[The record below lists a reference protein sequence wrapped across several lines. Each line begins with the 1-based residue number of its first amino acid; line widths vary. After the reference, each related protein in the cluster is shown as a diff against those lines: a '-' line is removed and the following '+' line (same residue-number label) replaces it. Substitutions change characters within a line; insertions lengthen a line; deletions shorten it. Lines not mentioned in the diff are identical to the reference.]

1 MEKPRSRVEGEQIVQ
16 VIPVI
21 DVRHGVAVRAEAGD
35 RANYQ
40 PLRSPLAATPDP
52 IDVARSLMALH
63 PFPVIY
69 VADLDGIEGRGAN
82 AGLAPAIASATG
94 ATVWLDRGIG
104 PAEYGVGSFGAGLLN
119 PNIVPVLG
127 SESGWDVA
135 ALAGLN
141 ARQRS
146 ASVLSLDFRGETFV
160 GNADLLDRA
169 DLWPDR
175 VVVMTLGQV
184 GRAGGPDLPRL
195 AGIARLAS
203 TKRSIGAAPV
213 SLYAAGGVRNR
224 SDLTVLSHAGIAGA
238 LVATALHSQTLT
250 ADDLQEVTGR

>member
-1 MEKPRSRVEGEQIVQ
+1 MQ

-40 PLRSPLAATPDP
+40 PLRSPISASPDP
-52 IDVARSLMALH
+52 VDVARRLMALH

-69 VADLDGIEGRGAN
+69 VADLDGIESRGAN
-82 AGLAPAIASATG
+82 MGLAAAIASATG
-94 ATVWLDRGIG
+94 ATIWLDRGIG
-104 PAEYGVGSFGAGLLN
+104 PDEYGASLPD
-119 PNIVPVLG
+119 PNVVPVLG
-127 SESGWDVA
+127 SESDWDVT

-141 ARQRS
+141 DQQRS

-160 GNADLLDRA
+160 GNADLLRRP

-184 GRAGGPDLPRL
+184 GRAGGPDLHRL
-195 AGIARLAS
+195 AAIARLAS
-203 TKRSIGAAPV
+203 TTRSISVKPV

-224 SDLTVLSHAGIAGA
+224 SDLTVLSHAGISGA

>member
-1 MEKPRSRVEGEQIVQ
+1 VQ

-40 PLRSPLAATPDP
+40 PLRSPIAASPDP
-52 IDVARSLMALH
+52 VDVARSLMALH

-82 AGLAPAIASATG
+82 AGLAEAITSATG
-94 ATVWLDRGIG
+94 ATVWLDRGTG
-104 PAEYGVGSFGAGLLN
+104 PSECGDCWFET
-119 PNIVPVLG
+119 NIVPVLG

-141 ARQRS
+141 PLQRS

-184 GRAGGPDLPRL
+184 GRAGGPDL
-195 AGIARLAS
+195 ARLAAS
-203 TKRSIGAAPV
+203 ARLANTKRSISAKPV

-224 SDLTVLSHAGIAGA
+224 SDLTVLSHTGIAGA

-250 ADDLQEVTGR
+250 ADDLHEVTGR

>member
-1 MEKPRSRVEGEQIVQ
+1 MQ

-40 PLRSPLAATPDP
+40 PLRSPIAASPDP
-52 IDVARSLMALH
+52 VDVARSLMALH

-82 AGLAPAIASATG
+82 VGLAADITCATG
-94 ATVWLDRGIG
+94 AAVWLDQGIG
-104 PAEYGVGSFGAGLLN
+104 PAEYGVGLFS

-135 ALAGLN
+135 ALSGLN
-141 ARQRS
+141 PLQQA

-160 GNADLLDRA
+160 GNAELLDRP

-195 AGIARLAS
+195 AAITRLAN
-203 TKRSIGAAPV
+203 TKRLISAKPV

-238 LVATALHSQTLT
+238 LIATALHSQTLT
-250 ADDLQEVTGR
+250 AGDLQEVTGR